1 MMELEAAGGNY
12 DEDTLQDRDIG
23 ALDEHSGRDS

>member
-23 ALDEHSGRDS
+23 ALDGRSGMA